1 MLSDI
6 NNIINLSK
14 IRITEKRVALTVLS
28 ISSLVFYNLLSSMNL
43 IYGITETGLVLISL
57 IIFILSVYYLINDFK
72 LGNVYFKS
80 IFALF
85 IAYEVFIIYRGLS
98 FSYEDIKTY
107 LQSGFVFWP
116 FVIPVLVYFDKS
128 LITLGLLIKWL
139 YYICVFYL
147 IVIFLQPN
155 LLMERKTAESII
167 TLVSFSGFLWLNA
180 NYLNSRKTNIVFFV
194 LFISLI
200 SLTYL
205 ARRNGMVTFSGFILA
220 GYLLNI
226 IKKSKSLVFRLFPV
240 FLVAGLFVLFSFK
253 SITSSLTASLVD
265 RGKEDTRTSLFE
277 MFFFEMNDN
286 LILGKG
292 MNGTYYYPFEGETE
306 VDGVIFGE
314 VEYRNVIENGYLQL
328 MLSGGVIH
336 VVLFLLLCIP
346 AIYNG
351 IFRSSNQFSKACA
364 IFIFLKLIDMLIY
377 GLPMLTVHYIL
388 IWISIGI
395 CFSSEFAKTKDED
408 IKDVFRKLGLI

>member
-14 IRITEKRVALTVLS
+14 IRITEKRIALTVLS
-28 ISSLVFYNLLSSMNL
+28 ISSLVFYNLFSSMNL

-85 IAYEVFIIYRGLS
+85 IVYEIFIIYRGLS
-98 FSYEDIKTY
+98 FSYEDIKTD
-107 LQSGFVFWP
+107 LQSDFVFWP
-116 FVIPVLVYFDKS
+116 FVIPVFVYFDKS
-128 LITLGLLIKWL
+128 LLTLGLLIKWL

-147 IVIFLQPN
+147 IVIFIQPN

-226 IKKSKSLVFRLFPV
+226 IKKSNNFRPFCRKNSF
-240 FLVAGLFVLFSFK
+240 FL
-253 SITSSLTASLVD
+253 
-265 RGKEDTRTSLFE
+265 
-277 MFFFEMNDN
+277 
-286 LILGKG
+286 
-292 MNGTYYYPFEGETE
+292 
-306 VDGVIFGE
+306 
-314 VEYRNVIENGYLQL
+314 
-328 MLSGGVIH
+328 
-336 VVLFLLLCIP
+336 
-346 AIYNG
+346 
-351 IFRSSNQFSKACA
+351 
-364 IFIFLKLIDMLIY
+364 
-377 GLPMLTVHYIL
+377 
-388 IWISIGI
+388 
-395 CFSSEFAKTKDED
+395 
-408 IKDVFRKLGLI
+408 